1 MEEAKVGSIVE
12 FDGMRGKVEKVN
24 ENSVIVD
31 ITINEDFDEHEMFEK
46 TVVNHKRYKIIQE
59 A

>member
-1 MEEAKVGSIVE
+1 MEAAKVGNIVE

-31 ITINEDFDEHEMFEK
+31 ITINDSFDEHEMFEK
-46 TVVNHKRYKIIQE
+46 TVVNHKRYKIIE
-59 A
+59 G